1 MKIEKVETF
10 VAHNWMF
17 VQITTDTG
25 ITGVGESTFF
35 GFPDATALVAQ
46 GFGKRLIGEDPS
58 RIEFHNLSLHRAY
71 SMRGMAIGGAISAID
86 QALWD
91 IKGKRLQAPVWDL
104 LGGRV
109 RATGRS
115 GARHAG
121 HPLRARSTKS
131 SPTCEDSRSPTRL
144 RRPQDHG
151 LPARAS
157 FDALRRQGRRT
168 WSTGWRHC
176 AEALGWEIDLG
187 IELHRNMAFGES
199 IAAIR
204 EFEQFRPIF
213 VEDPI
218 PPDSVLSFGE
228 VAEKTRVP
236 MAAGERNTS
245 IWEFREYIEHGG
257 VHHVRPDVGIAGGI
271 TETKKICAMAE
282 AHHQGVIPH
291 AVPSGP
297 VATAAQVQLG
307 VAVPNWEVQEHQVQ
321 DRAPWT
327 KAVKAI
333 LPVVNGH
340 FLPPEAP
347 GLGVELDIEGLK
359 SIPILNKV
367 PPTALREDGAVA
379 FR

>member
-17 VQITTDTG
+17 VQITTDSG

-35 GFPDATALVAQ
+35 GFPDATALVAEA
-46 GFGKRLIGEDPS
+46 FGKRLIGEDPA

-109 RATGRS
+109 RDKVRAMLVVPYGTSEEVVASSKQAVADGYTALKIMVYQPEHHLMAF
-115 GARHAG
+115 GAKVKDMVERMA
-121 HPLRARSTKS
+121 
-131 SPTCEDSRSPTRL
+131 
-144 RRPQDHG
+144 
-151 LPARAS
+151 
-157 FDALRRQGRRT
+157 ALR
-168 WSTGWRHC
+168 
-176 AEALGWEIDLG
+176 EALGWEVELG
-187 IELHRNMAFGES
+187 IELHRNMALGES

-204 EFEQFRPIF
+204 EFEQFRPLF

-228 VAEKTRVP
+228 VAEKARVP

-245 IWEFREYIEHGG
+245 IWEFREYVEHGG
-257 VHHVRPDVGIAGGI
+257 VHHIRPDVGIAGGI
-271 TETKKICAMAE
+271 TGTRKICALAE
-282 AHHQGVIPH
+282 AHHQGIIPH

-307 VAVPNWEVQEHQVQ
+307 FAVPNWEVIEHQLQ

-333 LPVVNGH
+333 VPVVDGH
-340 FLPPEAP
+340 WLPNETP

-359 SIPILNKV
+359 TIPVLSKV
-367 PPTALREDGAVA
+367 PLTALKTDGSVA

>member
-1 MKIEKVETF
+1 MKIEKIETF

-17 VQITTDTG
+17 VQVTTDTG

-46 GFGKRLIGEDPS
+46 KFGDRLIGEDPS
-58 RIEFHNLSLHRAY
+58 RIEYHNLSLHRAY

-104 LGGRV
+104 LGGRARDRV
-109 RATGRS
+109 RAMLVVPYGTIEEVVANSKKAVAEGYTALKIMVYQPEHHLMRF
-115 GARHAG
+115 GA
-121 HPLRARSTKS
+121 KV
-131 SPTCEDSRSPTRL
+131 
-144 RRPQDHG
+144 QDMVDRM
-151 LPARAS
+151 A
-157 FDALRRQGRRT
+157 ALR
-168 WSTGWRHC
+168 
-176 AEALGWEIDLG
+176 EALGWEIDLG

-236 MAAGERNTS
+236 MAAGERNTT
-245 IWEFREYIEHGG
+245 IWEFREYVEQGG

-271 TETKKICAMAE
+271 TGTRKICALAE

-297 VATAAQVQLG
+297 VATAAQVHLG
-307 VAVPNWEVQEHQVQ
+307 VAVPNWEVQEHQPQ

-333 LPVVNGH
+333 IPVVDGH

-347 GLGVELDIEGLK
+347 GLGIELDLEGLK
-359 SIPILNKV
+359 SIPMSAKV
-367 PPTALREDGAVA
+367 PQTAQREDGAVA